1 VIDASVDTS
10 ATAPVACRRGWRRQD
25 KTLALAADSNDVGGI
40 GGPAVASVMSD
51 EAT

>member
-1 VIDASVDTS
+1 VIDESADTS
-10 ATAPVACRRGWRRQD
+10 ATAPRRGWRRQD
-25 KTLALAADSNDVGGI
+25 KTLALAADGNDVGGI

>member
-10 ATAPVACRRGWRRQD
+10 ATAPVAY
-25 KTLALAADSNDVGGI
+25 DVGGI